1 MIRENMKIT
10 DEILSGRCSL
20 GIEFGST
27 RIKTVL
33 IKSDNSPIASSSYAW
48 NNEIVDGYYSYSTE
62 NIFKGL
68 SISYSRL
75 KRDIED
81 KYDIKIKKLKAI
93 GISAMMHGYMAFDE
107 DDNLLVPFRT
117 WRNTNTE
124 EASKK
129 LSELFDYSIPIRW
142 SISHYY
148 QCVLNGEEHVNKVK
162 KLNTLS
168 GFIHNKLTGNFVLGI
183 GDASGM
189 FPIDSSINDYN
200 QKFIE
205 KFDRLTGMKT
215 SLSQILPKVM
225 VAGQIGGSLSK
236 SGALLIDEEGD
247 LEDGI
252 LMCPPE
258 GDAGTGMVSTNS
270 VRINT
275 GNVSAGTSVFAMIVL
290 DKKLSKRYDKLDI
303 VSTPDGKPVAMAH
316 SNNCTGEYD
325 SWISIFK
332 EVINLTGN
340 TISMP
345 ELYDKILM
353 EALKGDSDCGGIL
366 SYNYLSG
373 EPMTDLIDG
382 RPMVCRTLNSNF
394 NLANFMKS
402 QLYTSLCALRIG
414 LDILTQEENI
424 KVKSITGHGGF
435 FKTEIVGQTVMA
447 NAIDVPINLV
457 ESSGEG
463 GAWGIA
469 ILANYV
475 GEKKQLEDYLDSS
488 VFSNSKKKTV
498 NPKKEDV
505 EGFNKFLEM
514 YKNSLELQKIAAK
527 CVN

>member
-1 MIRENMKIT
+1 MNIT
-10 DEILSGRCSL
+10 DEILKGRCSL

-48 NNEIVDGYYSYSTE
+48 NNEIVDGYYSYSIE

-75 KRDIED
+75 KVEIEE

-142 SISHYY
+142 SIAHYY
-148 QCVLNGEEHVNKVK
+148 QCILNGEEHVNKVK

-168 GFIHNKLTGNFVLGI
+168 GYIHNKLTGNFVLGI

-189 FPIDSSINDYN
+189 FPIDSSIKDYN
-200 QKFIE
+200 QEFIE
-205 KFDRLTGMKT
+205 KFDRLSGMKT
-215 SLSQILPKVM
+215 SLSEILPKVM
-225 VAGQIGGSLSK
+225 VAGQIGGILSK
-236 SGALLIDEEGD
+236 NGALLIDEEGD

-252 LMCPPE
+252 LLCPPE
-258 GDAGTGMVSTNS
+258 GDAGTGMVSTDS

-290 DKKLSKRYDKLDI
+290 EKKLSKRYDKLDI
-303 VSTPDGKPVAMAH
+303 VTTPDGKPVAMAH

-345 ELYDKILM
+345 ELYDKVLM
-353 EALKGDSDCGGIL
+353 EALKGESDCGGIL

-373 EPMTDLIDG
+373 EPMTDLSDG

-414 LDILTQEENI
+414 LDILTKEENI

-435 FKTEIVGQTVMA
+435 FKTELVGQTVMA
-447 NAIDVPINLV
+447 NAVDVPINLV

-475 GEKKQLEDYLDSS
+475 GEEKKLEDYLDSF

-505 EGFNKFLEM
+505 DGFNKFLEL
-514 YKNSLELQKIAAK
+514 Y
-527 CVN
+527 